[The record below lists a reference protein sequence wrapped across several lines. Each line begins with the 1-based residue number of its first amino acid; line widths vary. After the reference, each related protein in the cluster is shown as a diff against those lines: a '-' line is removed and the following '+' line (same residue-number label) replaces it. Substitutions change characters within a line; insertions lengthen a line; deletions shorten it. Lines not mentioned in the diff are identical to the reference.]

1 MTEKPREP
9 VDLTDTSHPLYD
21 PARDPTHR
29 LYEGDKTE
37 AEQKPDPSK
46 EDAYKVGP
54 GFPPNEHK
62 WKKGIP
68 SPYPKGRPKKVH
80 SLKPDV
86 KKLFEDALNEKI
98 EVTIAN
104 KKTVL
109 TKLELGLRQLATQFG
124 KGDRYARRDV
134 FTYAVL
140 LGVDLKAKEIL
151 GEALGTTH
159 QAILDDF
166 LRKHAL
172 PSTPTP
178 TPEVRVK
185 APPDLVDDDVVTT
198 KSDEPAIT
206 PPKPAPL
213 PKKPEPELDQRGNP
227 KPRDRAFIQAER
239 EWNIAKSKRETES

>member
-1 MTEKPREP
+1 MSKKPTKS
-9 VDLTDTSHPLYD
+9 VDPTDTSHPLYD
-21 PARDPTHR
+21 PIKDPTHPF
-29 LYEGDKTE
+29 YEEEKMEGGP
-37 AEQKPDPSK
+37 KPDPSD
-46 EDAYKVGP
+46 EDGYKVGP

-98 EVTIAN
+98 EVTISN

-124 KGDRYARRDV
+124 KGDRHARRDV

-140 LGVDLKAKEIL
+140 LGIDLKAKEIL
-151 GEALGTTH
+151 GEALGITH

-185 APPDLVDDDVVTT
+185 APPDLVDDDVVKSPPNTT
-198 KSDEPAIT
+198 PSPQPSTPA
-206 PPKPAPL
+206 
-213 PKKPEPELDQRGNP
+213 KKPVAPPMGTPAYLDWL
-227 KPRDRAFIQAER
+227 R
-239 EWNIAKSKRETES
+239 EQNFAKQKKNQEGS